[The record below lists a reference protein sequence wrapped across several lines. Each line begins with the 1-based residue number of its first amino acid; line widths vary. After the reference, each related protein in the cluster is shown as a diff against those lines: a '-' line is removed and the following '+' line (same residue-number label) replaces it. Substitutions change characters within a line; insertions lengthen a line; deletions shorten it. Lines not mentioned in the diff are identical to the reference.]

1 MKNMRA
7 IKARIKSVE
16 NTRQITRSMKT
27 VASSKLKKTQQA
39 MAPMREF
46 ASKCAGV
53 MSGLSAAASVDNP
66 LLEKREAEKVC
77 FVLCVGN
84 RGLCGGY
91 NSSLLRYAAALS
103 DEENLEHFFVV
114 CGNWG
119 KDAIAAAKL
128 DVRKTFEVSDV
139 PEFSQAEEVSDYL
152 KELFISRDADK
163 IVFVYEKFVSVLSQQ
178 PSSKVLLPLSV
189 ESGGAEERDI
199 IFEPDQKGIMDQL
212 TDMYLK
218 NSVYSVFLEA
228 RTGEH
233 AARMTAMTS
242 ASDNT
247 EELIAELQLELNHAR
262 QAAITTEVSE
272 ITGGAEALRSAHS

>member
-16 NTRQITRSMKT
+16 STRQITKSMKT
-27 VASSKLKKTQQA
+27 VASSKLKKTQLA
-39 MAPMREF
+39 MAPMREY
-46 ASKCAGV
+46 AAKCALV
-53 MSGLSAAASVDNP
+53 MNGLSASAAEGNP
-66 LLEKREAEKVC
+66 LLEKRETEKVC

-91 NSSLLRYAAALS
+91 NSALLKYASALA
-103 DEENLEHFFVV
+103 DEEKCEHFFVV

-119 KDAIAAAKL
+119 KDAIRAARL

-139 PEFSQAEEVSDYL
+139 PEYSQADAVAEYL
-152 KELFISRDADK
+152 RELFVSREADR
-163 IVFVYEKFVSVLSQQ
+163 IVFVYERFASVLSQV
-178 PSSKVLLPLSV
+178 PSTKILLPLSV
-189 ESGGAEERDI
+189 ESAGSEAKDV
-199 IFEPDQKGIMDQL
+199 IFEPNQNGIMEQL
-212 TDMYLK
+212 SDMYLK
-218 NSVYSVFLEA
+218 NSVYSLFLEA

-272 ITGGAEALRSAHS
+272 ITGGAEALRLVGS

>member
-16 NTRQITRSMKT
+16 STRQITRSMKT

-39 MAPMREF
+39 MASMREF
-46 ASKCAGV
+46 ASKCYTV
-53 MSGLSAAASVDNP
+53 MNGLSVSGAVGNP

-91 NSSLLRYAAALS
+91 NSSLLKYAASLS
-103 DEENLEHFFVV
+103 KEETCENFFVV
-114 CGNWG
+114 CGSWG
-119 KDAIAAAKL
+119 RDAISAAKL
-128 DVRKTFEVSDV
+128 SVRKTFEVSDV
-139 PEFSQAEEVSDYL
+139 PEFVQAAEVSEYL
-152 KELFISRDADK
+152 KELFLSHEADR
-163 IVFVYEKFVSVLSQQ
+163 IVFVYERFVSVLSQQ
-178 PSSKVLLPLSV
+178 PASKVLLPMSV
-189 ESGGAEERDI
+189 ENDGGEARDV
-199 IFEPDQKGIMDQL
+199 IFEPDKDGIMEQL

-218 NSVYSVFLEA
+218 NSVYSVLLEA

-272 ITGGAEALRSAHS
+272 ITGGAEALRSAHQ